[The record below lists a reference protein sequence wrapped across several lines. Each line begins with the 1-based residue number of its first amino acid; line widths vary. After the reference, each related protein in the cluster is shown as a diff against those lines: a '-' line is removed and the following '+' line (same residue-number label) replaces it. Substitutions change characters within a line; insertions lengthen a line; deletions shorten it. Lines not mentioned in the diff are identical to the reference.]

1 MDFLI
6 RGLTAFCLDIMVQ
19 RFKPVVKTNTHCH
32 PDPNEWTT
40 DAVMVNH
47 HSGQW
52 VKLKTFDD
60 AIAQKNS
67 EIKHLKNQLKQ
78 YRKI

>member
-1 MDFLI
+1 
-6 RGLTAFCLDIMVQ
+6 MVQ
-19 RFKPVVKTNTHCH
+19 RFKPVVKTDTHCH

-60 AIAQKNS
+60 TVAQKDS
-67 EIKHLKNQLKQ
+67 EIKRLKNQLKRVQ
-78 YRKI
+78 NLFKEK